1 VTDVLR
7 PPVPSEREQ
16 AAGAPTPAA
25 PQTPAFS
32 TTPGVVEKASWRTWV
47 RGFIADMNPHINR
60 SGHSARPFWV
70 MVSEAG
76 GQGVAAGTLAASF
89 LVMRRDLGISDSALV
104 GISGLFGVAGAA
116 LGPFAGWFAD
126 HFSRVKIALV
136 SGLIWAG
143 VALMFGIWPG
153 VVGLVIMKMVQGVV
167 GGFAPIGVATTVPL
181 LSDYYPPEIRGRVI
195 GAKAAIGASALL
207 PGTLLGGA
215 VASTWGWRP
224 AVILT
229 GFISLL
235 GTLPWFTL
243 REPARGRWDRLYLG
257 ASEEVA
263 NREQTKPSF
272 GESMRAALAVRTLRR
287 ITYAEMFLSAGGPV
301 LTPLLLIIVTRT
313 AGIEPF
319 AVAVM
324 FCAQQVM
331 TSLGLSFGGTL
342 VDRLL
347 ADKPGRVMTFV
358 GIVQLGNLLIIV
370 LLAFV
375 ANPVVGFTVA
385 LIQPA
390 FSATPIAAKD
400 TLLSLVIPARLRSFG
415 LQLPKL
421 FGLLGLLCL
430 PLAMAVT
437 SGGDV
442 IRNSII
448 FSSPFLAVG
457 VILYLTSSVDVAK
470 DIEDAR
476 LAALTSEEMHQT
488 GHLLLCRQV
497 DVHYDGVQVLFDVD
511 FEVAEGELVALLGT
525 NGAGKSTLL
534 RAIAGQAPVTGG
546 SIYLDS
552 RDITRTP
559 AHELAK
565 FGIVQMP
572 GGKGVFP
579 NLTVRENLTA
589 AGWLDGA
596 GLNERVDKV
605 LELFPALRERLD
617 LAAGALSGGE
627 QQMVAL
633 GQALIMRPK
642 LLLIDEL
649 SLGLAPAIVEQLLQA
664 VEEIHRSGTAIVLVE
679 QSVNIALTVA
689 DRAVFME
696 KGEVRFSG
704 PTDELLARPDIIRS
718 VYLKGTT
725 SGAAV
730 PTRLRNYLADDR
742 ATVLNVEDA
751 HVSYGGVKALAGA
764 SVQVTAGEIVG
775 IIGPNGAG
783 KTTLFDAVS
792 GFVPITQGRIAISG
806 GKDVTA
812 LTPDQRARLGLG
824 RSFQDARLFPS
835 LTVLETITVAMERH
849 TAASRSAVLAALWLP
864 QVRKA
869 ERKLR
874 NRAEGLIELLG
885 LGDYRE
891 KFVSELST
899 GSRRIVDLACEM
911 AADPDV
917 LLLDEP
923 SSGIAQ
929 AEAEELGPVLDRVR
943 RETGCGLLVIEHD
956 MRLLTSIADRMVGM
970 VRGET
975 IVEGSVADVTE
986 DPRIIDA
993 YLGTSDRVLAR
1004 SGQRQ
1009 KRSN

>member
-1 VTDVLR
+1 MTDILR

-25 PQTPAFS
+25 AQPPAFS
-32 TTPGVVEKASWRTWV
+32 TTPGVVEKASWRAWV
-47 RGFIADMNPHINR
+47 RGFIADMNPHIKR

-70 MVSEAG
+70 MVCEAG

-89 LVMRRDLGISDSALV
+89 LVMRRDLGISDSTLV
-104 GISGLFGVAGAA
+104 GISGLFGLAGAA
-116 LGPFAGWFAD
+116 IGPFAGWFAD

-136 SGLIWAG
+136 GGLVWGA
-143 VALMFGIWPG
+143 VALMFGLWPG
-153 VVGLVIMKMVQGVV
+153 VVGLVVMKMVQGVV

-181 LSDYYPPEIRGRVI
+181 LSDYYPPQIRGRVI

-215 VASTWGWRP
+215 VASTFGWRP

-229 GFISLL
+229 GFISLVSS
-235 GTLPWFTL
+235 LPWLTI

-301 LTPLLLIIVTRT
+301 LTPLLLVILTRT

-331 TSLGLSFGGTL
+331 TSLGLSFGGTI

-347 ADKPGRVMTFV
+347 ADKPGRVMTFLGV
-358 GIVQLGNLLIIV
+358 VQLCNLLAIV

-375 ANPVVGFTVA
+375 DNRALGFAMA

-390 FSATPIAAKD
+390 VSATPMAAKD

-442 IRNSII
+442 IRNSIL

-488 GHLLLCRQV
+488 GDLLLCRQV

-511 FEVAEGELVALLGT
+511 FEVAQGELVALLGT

-546 SIYLDS
+546 AIHLDG

-589 AGWLDGA
+589 AGWIDPADLDQRIA
-596 GLNERVDKV
+596 KV
-605 LELFPALRERLD
+605 LDLFPALRDRLD

-704 PTDELLARPDIIRS
+704 PTDELLARPDIVRS

-725 SGAAV
+725 SGAAA
-730 PTRLRNYLADDR
+730 PTRLRSYLAEDR
-742 ATVLNVEDA
+742 ATVLTVEDV

-792 GFVPITQGRIAISG
+792 GFVPITNGRMAVS

-849 TAASRSAVLAALWLP
+849 TAASRSAVLSALWLP

-986 DPRIIDA
+986 DPRMIDA
-993 YLGTSDRVLAR
+993 YLGTSERVLAR